1 MFKKRFFAFI
11 IDLII
16 VFFIT
21 FVIDMII
28 PISDNAQKLSEELF
42 DLNNNF
48 IDGNIGID
56 MFINQ
61 YSIINYGLEKE
72 LFLSSLISVV
82 VNILYFVL
90 YPLYNGGQSFGKKYI
105 GIKIVS
111 KDDNTV
117 SSNQLIFRYLLMNGI
132 GSSIISLCFIF
143 LLNDLSYMYVVSILS
158 ILQFIVAISSIFMVL
173 YRNDKRSLPDLIAGT
188 KVIEVKK
195 WEN

>member
-16 VFFIT
+16 VFLIT

-28 PISDNAQKLSEELF
+28 PISGNAQKLSEELF

-158 ILQFIVAISSIFMVL
+158 SLQFIVAISGIFMVL

-195 WEN
+195 

>member
-16 VFFIT
+16 VFLIT

-143 LLNDLSYMYVVSILS
+143 LLNDLSYMYVVLILS